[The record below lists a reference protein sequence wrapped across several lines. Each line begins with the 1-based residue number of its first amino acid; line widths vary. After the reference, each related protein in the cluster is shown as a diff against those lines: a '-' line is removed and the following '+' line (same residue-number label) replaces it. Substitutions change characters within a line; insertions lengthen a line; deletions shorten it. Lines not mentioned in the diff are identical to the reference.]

1 MENILQR
8 VFARFNKFNRQGL
21 KMLIENFKRTYR
33 VLDNKEKRL
42 YIFISILTLL
52 SNLLE
57 IISIGSI
64 PVFISFIFDPN
75 LINKYFL
82 FLDIDINFNAN
93 KSQNFA
99 LYSSFCCNIYFF
111 NKKYF
116 YRLFVLS
123 QLKICTKY

>member
-1 MENILQR
+1 
-8 VFARFNKFNRQGL
+8 
-21 KMLIENFKRTYR
+21 MLIENFKRTYR

-99 LYSSFCCNIYFF
+99 LYSSFVVIFIFLIKNIF
-111 NKKYF
+111 NDAINININNVIS
-116 YRLFVLS
+116 RNNL
-123 QLKICTKY
+123 